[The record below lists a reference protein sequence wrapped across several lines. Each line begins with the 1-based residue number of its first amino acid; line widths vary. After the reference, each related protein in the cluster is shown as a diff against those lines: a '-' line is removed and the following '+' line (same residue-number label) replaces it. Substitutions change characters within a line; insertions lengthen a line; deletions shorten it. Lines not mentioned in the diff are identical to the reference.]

1 MSSLIPRRSGPVIRP
16 DQILNAQIAEAERP
30 GIIAAARIHSGAF
43 ATSTA
48 IHHAVVLSRAADA
61 AFKASPMSE
70 DLYRSLLM
78 AYGNFASNEIIRLSL
93 HAGGQS

>member
-1 MSSLIPRRSGPVIRP
+1 MAIVPRRSAPIVRP

-30 GIIAAARIHSGAF
+30 GIIAAARIHGGAF

-48 IHHAVVLSRAADA
+48 IHHAVMLSRAADA

-70 DLYRSLLM
+70 DLYRGLLM
-78 AYGNFASNEIIRLSL
+78 AYGNFAANEIVRLSL